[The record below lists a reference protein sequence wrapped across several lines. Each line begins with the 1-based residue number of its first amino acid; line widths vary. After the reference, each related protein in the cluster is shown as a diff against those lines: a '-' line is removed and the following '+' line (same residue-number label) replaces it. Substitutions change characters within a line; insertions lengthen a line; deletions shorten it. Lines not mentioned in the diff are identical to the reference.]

1 MGAPVSGLI
10 INYVVGSKEIAAV
23 LTVAT
28 AVLGKDENYYH
39 LCNNYWRRNF
49 PSNVM
54 TSLAIEH
61 LCIEPVCITLD
72 TNGFGNVI

>member
-39 LCNNYWRRNF
+39 LCNNY
-49 PSNVM
+49 
-54 TSLAIEH
+54 
-61 LCIEPVCITLD
+61 
-72 TNGFGNVI
+72 